1 MIALWISLAFGATE
15 DPLGPLP
22 PPIAS
27 KPFTPPIPTEQTL
40 ANGAKVWVIEDHAL
54 PLVSLRVTVP
64 GGSAA
69 DPAGKEG
76 RAALSDMM
84 MARGAGELDAAAF
97 AEDLA
102 RHAIDLEVTTD
113 RFTSSIDM
121 SMKRDQ
127 LDHALDLLADAIL
140 DPMYDKKETK
150 GARDTEVAELETDAN
165 DPVAVGNQ
173 VGFREWFGAGHPYGK
188 PPLGTIAGMGALRKK
203 DAVKYHHLAWNAAGA
218 TITIAG
224 DLSASEA
231 STTLAAHLG
240 AWRPGTPLRIAATDV
255 PPPSRRIFVVD
266 RPGATQTMFFLLFP
280 GPALGDPQ
288 TAAARIGG
296 IVLGGTFTSRLNHLL
311 RETRGYTYGVHAS
324 LEQLPEAGVRV
335 ISTRI
340 RTDATGPA
348 MQDLVAELSKLGDG
362 VSGAEVEKA
371 RGAFQLDQIEAV
383 ESLSGMVDVYGQYQ
397 VAGLG
402 PDALAKDLAA
412 MDSATANAIDDA
424 FAAWS
429 LDKALVVFV
438 GDKSAIEGPLKEA
451 GYGDFTATDV
461 R

>member
-1 MIALWISLAFGATE
+1 MIALWISLAFASTE
-15 DPLGPLP
+15 DPLGPIP
-22 PPIAS
+22 PPVAA
-27 KPFTPPIPTEQTL
+27 KPFTPPVPTEQTL
-40 ANGAKVWVIEDHAL
+40 ANGAKLWVLEDHAL

-69 DPAGKEG
+69 DPVGKEG

-84 MARGAGELDAAAF
+84 MARGAGDLDAEAF

-102 RHAIDLEVTTD
+102 RHAIDLEITTD
-113 RFTSSIDM
+113 RFASTIAM

-140 DPMYDKKETK
+140 DPTYDKKQTK
-150 GARDTEVAELETDAN
+150 SEQAIEVAALENDAN

-188 PPLGTIAGMGALRKK
+188 PPLGTITGMRALKKK
-203 DAVKYHHLAWNAAGA
+203 DVVRYHDLAWNAAGA
-218 TITIAG
+218 TITVAG
-224 DLSASEA
+224 DLSSSEA
-231 STTLAAHLG
+231 GDMLAAHLA
-240 AWRPGTPLRIAATDV
+240 AWKASTPLRVAVTDT
-255 PPPSRRIFVVD
+255 PSPSRRIVLVD
-266 RPGATQTMFFLLFP
+266 RPGATQTMFFLVFP
-280 GPALGDPQ
+280 GPRLGDPQ

-311 RETRGYTYGVHAS
+311 REVHGYTYGVHAD
-324 LEQLPEAGVRV
+324 LEQLPGAGVRV

-348 MQDLVAELSKLGDG
+348 MQDLVAELAKLADG
-362 VSGAEVEKA
+362 VTTAEIEKA
-371 RGAFQLDQIEAV
+371 RGSFRQDQVEAV
-383 ESLSGMVDVYGQYQ
+383 ESLAGMVATYGEYQ
-397 VAGLG
+397 AAGLG
-402 PDALAKDLAA
+402 PDALAKDLAS
-412 MDSATANAIDDA
+412 MDAATANAIDDA

-429 LDKALVVFV
+429 LDHALVVFV
-438 GDKSAIEGPLKEA
+438 GDKSLIEGPLKNA
-451 GYGDFTATDV
+451 GFGDFTTTDV